1 VRLFEDLKNATE
13 GDAQLEQIKGILG
26 EMFPRIASEERFNWD
41 LRPKRKNKEGDER
54 RISEAGMFPA
64 YFRYD
69 LPAAIYSAVELETFI
84 KNSTDAADDAERR
97 KLFSDEL
104 SSLEKGSLKRDD
116 FLRKLSDVAP
126 KVSLPVG
133 QAWVEAAMLEAK
145 SLTYDRMVGFGEAGH
160 IFRMVLRIA
169 QALPMTK
176 RLAFLERCIVNAT
189 DDSMSFWLVTRLT
202 SDENDFNLKLS
213 FADLY
218 PSFIRRMRARYGR
231 EVDVEHVDIT
241 TGDAAAFDLWGM
253 QLPPKYN
260 VTADPEDRAIQYD
273 FWRRYIGNSRLRL
286 VQLFA
291 GMFLPEGLIDG
302 PTDPFVENK
311 LDVATIRRLN
321 DELPQVGVV
330 TDYDKKAE
338 RKLQRFLRGDFKNGI
353 GFENMEE
360 PIQEVEQ
367 VAAGIADESRA
378 AQEP

>member
-1 VRLFEDLKNATE
+1 
-13 GDAQLEQIKGILG
+13 
-26 EMFPRIASEERFNWD
+26 
-41 LRPKRKNKEGDER
+41 
-54 RISEAGMFPA
+54 
-64 YFRYD
+64 
-69 LPAAIYSAVELETFI
+69 
-84 KNSTDAADDAERR
+84 
-97 KLFSDEL
+97 
-104 SSLEKGSLKRDD
+104 LEKGSLKRDD

-133 QAWVEAAMLEAK
+133 QAWVDAAMLEAK

-176 RLAFLERCIVNAT
+176 RLAFLEKCIVNAT

-213 FADLY
+213 FVDLY

-241 TGDAAAFDLWGM
+241 TGDGAAFNLWGM

-273 FWRRYIGNSRLRL
+273 FWHRYIGNSRLRL

-291 GMFLPEGLIDG
+291 GMFLPEGLIEG

-321 DELPQVGVV
+321 DELPPGGVV

-367 VAAGIADESRA
+367 VAAGIADESGA